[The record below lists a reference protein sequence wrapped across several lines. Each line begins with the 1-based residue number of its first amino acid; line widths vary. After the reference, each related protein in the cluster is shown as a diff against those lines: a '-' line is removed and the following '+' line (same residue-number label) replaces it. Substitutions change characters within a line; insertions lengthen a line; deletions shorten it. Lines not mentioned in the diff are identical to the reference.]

1 MSVAVAAVRAKIRGL
16 MWVATLETNTCLAC
30 RAYHGRVWRVDRGPR
45 PPLHPSCSCICVPV
59 LHGEPEP
66 DLLDADDWL
75 RTQGPEF
82 QDEALGPARA
92 KLWRQGKVGS
102 VRDLVNMR
110 GRTLTLDELAGRE

>member
-16 MWVATLETNTCLAC
+16 MWVATLEENTCMAC

-45 PPLHPSCSCICVPV
+45 PTLHIGCQCVMVPV
-59 LHGEPEP
+59 LKGEPEP

-75 RTQGPEF
+75 RTQGPDF
-82 QDEALGPARA
+82 QDAALGPARA

-102 VRDLVNMR
+102 VRDLTNMR
-110 GRTLTLDELAGRE
+110 GRTLTLAELAERE